1 MREPLRTLFVNTS
14 EERCGELERELSAG
28 GYEVRGLRVDSRDA
42 MGVALEQHAW
52 DLILA
57 DFDISGFSGFAPLE
71 LTRERGVEAPFM
83 VISAPEDE
91 AEVLQMLNLGAH
103 DYVLRGNLGRL
114 MPTVQR
120 GLREA
125 RERQVRRQAERALR
139 DSEERYRE
147 LVENANDVVFTAD
160 LQGNFTSLNTA
171 GEQFSGYTRHEVCC
185 MNMGQ
190 VLTPDSFEV
199 AQRQIRQKLIGVA
212 ATTYE
217 LEVIARDGHIVT
229 LEVSTRL
236 MSHDG
241 VPVGIQGIGRD
252 ITERKRVDRELRA
265 RERKQAAVARFGL
278 FALGTSR
285 VADVFEEAV
294 HSVTQT
300 LDVPYSTVLEFLPED
315 DVLVARAGEGWDAGL
330 SRDHKVG
337 AGPESQAGYTL
348 LTEQSIVVEDLQS
361 EARFAVPQVL
371 VTHGARS
378 GMSVIVHGDARPF
391 GVLTAFARLP
401 GAFSLDDVNFLQTIA
416 NVMATAI
423 ERRRLERERAQHTTE
438 LATRVLQA
446 QEEERKRIARE
457 LHDETAQSLSMLLTH
472 LDLVEP
478 HIPDNADELRQGFG
492 RIEALARRT
501 LDETRTLSHDLRPS
515 ILDDAGLVA
524 ALQWVGAD
532 YEQTYRIA
540 VHVEGPKDGSD
551 AVGPEVKMALFRIA
565 QEALQNSVKHSGA
578 TSATIVLEFA
588 GGLVRLV
595 VADDGKGF
603 DLRRVPAPTREGR
616 LGLYGMHERAE
627 LLGGMLTIKTAPGQ
641 GTRVEVEIPLGASLG
656 DSISGSQALSR

>member
-1 MREPLRTLFVNTS
+1 MRDPLRTLFVNTS
-14 EERCGELERELSAG
+14 EERCGKLERELSVG
-28 GYEVRGLRVDSRDA
+28 GYEVRGLRVESRDA

-57 DFDISGFSGFAPLE
+57 DFDVSGFSGFAPLE
-71 LTRERGVEAPFM
+71 LTRERGVEAPFI
-83 VISAPEDE
+83 VIAAPEDE
-91 AEVLQMLNLGAH
+91 AEVLHMLNLGAH

-171 GEQFSGYTRHEVCC
+171 GEQFSGYTRHEVCR
-185 MNMGQ
+185 MNMGH
-190 VLTPDSFEV
+190 VLTPESFEV

-241 VPVGIQGIGRD
+241 VPMGIQGIGRD

-265 RERKQAAVARFGL
+265 REQKQAAVARFGL

-294 HSVTQT
+294 HCVTQT
-300 LDVPYSTVLEFLPED
+300 LDVPFSTVLEFLPED
-315 DVLVARAGEGWDAGL
+315 DVLVARAGAGWDGDL
-330 SRDHKVG
+330 SHDHMVG

-348 LTEQSIVVEDLQS
+348 LTDQSIVVEDLQS
-361 EARFAVPQVL
+361 EARFSVPQVL
-371 VTHGARS
+371 VSHGARS
-378 GMSVIVHGDARPF
+378 GISVIVHGDGRPF
-391 GVLTAFARLP
+391 GVLTAFARIP
-401 GAFSLDDVNFLQTIA
+401 RAFTLDDVNFLQTIA

-478 HIPDNADELRQGFG
+478 HIPDNADQLRQGFV

-540 VHVEGPKDGSD
+540 VHVEGPRDGSD
-551 AVGPEVKMALFRIA
+551 AVGAEVKMALFRIA

-588 GGLVRLV
+588 GGMVRLV
-595 VADDGKGF
+595 IADDGKGF
-603 DLRRVPAPTREGR
+603 DLGRVPAPTREGR

-627 LLGGMLTIKTAPGQ
+627 LLGGTLTIKTAPGQ
-641 GTRVEVEIPLGASLG
+641 GTRVEVEIPVVPSLG
-656 DSISGSQALSR
+656 DSLFGSQALSR

>member
-1 MREPLRTLFVNTS
+1 VDFV
-14 EERCGELERELSAG
+14 RRASAG
-28 GYEVRGLRVDSRDA
+28 
-42 MGVALEQHAW
+42 
-52 DLILA
+52 
-57 DFDISGFSGFAPLE
+57 FDDRPN
-71 LTRERGVEAPFM
+71 P
-83 VISAPEDE
+83 
-91 AEVLQMLNLGAH
+91 
-103 DYVLRGNLGRL
+103 
-114 MPTVQR
+114 
-120 GLREA
+120 
-125 RERQVRRQAERALR
+125 ALR

-171 GEQFSGYTRHEVCC
+171 GEQFSGYTRHEVCR

-190 VLTPDSFEV
+190 VLTPESFEV

-265 RERKQAAVARFGL
+265 REQKQAAVARFGL

-294 HSVTQT
+294 HCVTQT

-315 DVLVARAGEGWDAGL
+315 DVLVARAGAGWDGDL
-330 SRDHKVG
+330 SHDHMVG

-348 LTEQSIVVEDLQS
+348 LTDQSIVVEDFQS
-361 EARFAVPQVL
+361 EARFSIPKVL
-371 VTHGARS
+371 GSHGVRS
-378 GMSVIVHGDARPF
+378 GISVIVHGDGRPF
-391 GVLTAFARLP
+391 GVLTAFARIP
-401 GAFSLDDVNFLQTIA
+401 RAFTLDDVNFLQTIA

-478 HIPDNADELRQGFG
+478 HIPDNADQLRQGFV

-524 ALQWVGAD
+524 ALQWVGAE

-540 VHVEGPKDGSD
+540 VHVEGPRDGND
-551 AVGPEVKMALFRIA
+551 AVGAEVKMALFRIA

-588 GGLVRLV
+588 GGMVRLV
-595 VADDGKGF
+595 IADDGKGF
-603 DLRRVPAPTREGR
+603 DPGRVPAPTREGR

-627 LLGGMLTIKTAPGQ
+627 LLGGTLTIKTAPGQ
-641 GTRVEVEIPLGASLG
+641 GTRVEVEIPVVQSVG
-656 DSISGSQALSR
+656 DSIFGSQALSR